1 MSGHA
6 APADPYA
13 TSFTP
18 PYPPSWVDLLTA
30 AVDRLPW
37 PWWLSYLALG
47 LAIFLTTTLIQLAT
61 GDYNPGRYL
70 AFHVWSQAYLAYLLA
85 LLHALDRSAAGAL
98 QSFRPVLLFDTA
110 DQANDES
117 FEDLAY
123 RLTTLPPRP
132 ALLAAGLG
140 GLFGTILPLFFVQSQ
155 LPGSMLARAAA
166 QFGFSTHPV
175 VLMTVL
181 LTGTLA
187 TAVVGVFVYH
197 TIHQLRWIDR
207 IYRQFTNVNLFRLPP
222 LFSFSRTTAL
232 TAAGLALYNYGWF
245 GTAPGLTEQPVG
257 LALGGF
263 FLVVTLITFFWP
275 LYGAHRRLE
284 SEKRHLLTQVSRR
297 FEAAAQR
304 LHEGVDSGEL
314 AGVDGIHKAMV
325 ALDLEQTVL
334 RRIPT
339 WPWEPGTL
347 RSMLTALLLPITIW
361 IIQTALGRLLD

>member
-1 MSGHA
+1 LSGHA
-6 APADPYA
+6 APAEPSA

-18 PYPPSWVDLLTA
+18 PYPPSWVDRLTA

-47 LAIFLTTTLIQLAT
+47 LAVFVTATLTQIAT
-61 GDYNPGRYL
+61 GGYNPGRYL
-70 AFHVWSQAYLAYLLA
+70 AFHVWSQSYFAYLLA

-98 QSFRPVLLFDTA
+98 QSFRPVLTFESA
-110 DQANDES
+110 GQASDES

-140 GLFGTILPLFFVQSQ
+140 GLLGTGLPLFFVQSQ
-155 LPGSMLARAAA
+155 LPGSMMARAAA

-175 VLMTVL
+175 VLVTVL
-181 LTGTLA
+181 VSGIFA

-197 TIHQLRWIDR
+197 TIHQLRLIDR
-207 IYRQFTNVNLFRLPP
+207 IYRQFTNVNLFQLPP

-245 GTAPGLTEQPVG
+245 GTAPGLIEQPVG

-284 SEKRHLLTQVSRR
+284 FEKRRLLTQVSGR
-297 FEAAAQR
+297 FESAAQQ
-304 LHEGVDSGEL
+304 LHDGVDSGGL
-314 AGVDGIHKAMV
+314 AGVDGIHKAML
-325 ALDLEQTVL
+325 ALDLEQSVL

-347 RSMLTALLLPITIW
+347 RGMLTAFMLPITIW
-361 IIQTALGRLLD
+361 LIQTALGQLLR